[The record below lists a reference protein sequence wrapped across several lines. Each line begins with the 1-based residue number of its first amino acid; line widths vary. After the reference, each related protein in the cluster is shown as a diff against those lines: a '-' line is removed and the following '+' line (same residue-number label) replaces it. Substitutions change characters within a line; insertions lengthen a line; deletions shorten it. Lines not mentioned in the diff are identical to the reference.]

1 MKTQLLCTFATKDIL
16 EDILEQIESVY
27 EIVFDKIYVLQNEDN
42 VDELMCTYN
51 VDATNAVDYNKV
63 PGTISLHRK
72 KLTNSLYTINALNEL
87 IRTVN
92 NGVLDTT
99 FQVEWDN
106 YRNCILTTAEDGLKR
121 IDTEVDEIIHIKVKR

>member
-1 MKTQLLCTFATKDIL
+1 MNTQLLCTFAVRKTLTKTVDTI
-16 EDILEQIESVY
+16 IETYDVLY
-27 EIVFDKIYVLQNEDN
+27 NKIFVLKNANDN
-42 VDELMCTYN
+42 RELMCTYN
-51 VDATNAVDYNKV
+51 IEKRPDTVILDN
-63 PGTISLHRK
+63 TISLHRK

-106 YRNCILTTAEDGLKR
+106 YRNCILTTTEDCLKR
-121 IDTEVDEIIHIKVKR
+121 IDTEDDEIIHIKVKR

>member
-1 MKTQLLCTFATKDIL
+1 MNTQLLCTFAVRKTLTKTVDTI
-16 EDILEQIESVY
+16 IETYDVLY
-27 EIVFDKIYVLQNEDN
+27 NKIFVLKNADDN
-42 VDELMCTYN
+42 RELMCTYN
-51 VDATNAVDYNKV
+51 IEKRPDTVILDN
-63 PGTISLHRK
+63 TISLHRK

-106 YRNCILTTAEDGLKR
+106 YRNCILTTTEDGLKR

>member
-1 MKTQLLCTFATKDIL
+1 MNTQLLCTFAVRKTLTKTVDTI
-16 EDILEQIESVY
+16 IETYDVLY
-27 EIVFDKIYVLQNEDN
+27 NKIFVLKNANDN
-42 VDELMCTYN
+42 RELMFTYN
-51 VDATNAVDYNKV
+51 IEKRPDTVILDN
-63 PGTISLHRK
+63 TISLHRK

-106 YRNCILTTAEDGLKR
+106 YRNCILTTTEDGLKR
-121 IDTEVDEIIHIKVKR
+121 INTEVDEIIHIKVKR